1 MLDAMALL
9 LGAALT
15 AGGFTAGRR
24 LSPNRA
30 AVLHELLDQQRQQ
43 ALLLDSIQR
52 DAAEQRQVQELMGQ
66 EQQQLADQLDDQIR
80 TSHEGRERLHQAVD
94 QLGREQTLLSARL
107 EAFNQRLDVAAAV
120 AEQLPQLDQKLEE
133 MQRFIVQAAE
143 QAKAQREEV
152 RRPRPAMDTEA
163 LMAALQQS
171 QAEFRRRQSGN
182 DMPMPAGGL

>member
-43 ALLLDSIQR
+43 ALLLESAQR
-52 DAAEQRQVQELMGQ
+52 DTSEQRQVQELIVQ
-66 EQQQLADQLDDQIR
+66 EQQQLADQLEDQIR
-80 TSHEGRERLHQAVD
+80 TSNEGRERLHQAVD
-94 QLGREQTLLSARL
+94 QLGREQVLLSARL
-107 EAFNQRLDVAAAV
+107 EAFSQRLDAAAAV
-120 AEQLPQLDQKLEE
+120 AERLPQLDQKLEE

-143 QAKAQREEV
+143 QAQQQRQTI
-152 RRPRPAMDTEA
+152 RRPAPAMDGAA
-163 LMAALQQS
+163 LIAALQDG